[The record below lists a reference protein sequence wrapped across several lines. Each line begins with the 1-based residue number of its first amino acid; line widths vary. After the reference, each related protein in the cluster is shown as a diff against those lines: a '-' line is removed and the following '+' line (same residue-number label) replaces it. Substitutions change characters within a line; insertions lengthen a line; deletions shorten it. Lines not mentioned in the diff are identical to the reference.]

1 MAGRNIFYCI
11 DEKEALEFDG
21 SSFFKT
27 DIKRAKRGFSA
38 SVVPSGHIRSH
49 TFKIPAETDKERLD
63 TLVEI
68 TMFEAGGLDLEKE
81 YAVAYVK
88 HALESESSW
97 LIEAFAVEHS
107 KLKEL
112 FGATAAK
119 AGHIDLLA
127 VPYMV
132 YEGLYLYGKADSE
145 RTELFLYL
153 GDDDSYA
160 VLCKNGRYIAH
171 RDLPSISSIA
181 AKANVSV
188 EAIKDT
194 LRKRG
199 LQGELYGPDELL
211 LQESIESAF
220 SKIVER
226 VAQTVNHKRGIFGI
240 KAVDRITLDFEES
253 PIPGLW
259 ELFDGYGFEESAKAE
274 FACCESLE
282 PAMQHRGVEA
292 LYMLA
297 AKEGRLD
304 PPNLTV
310 FEKKGSFWATH
321 TGRFAAAVAASTIL
335 VCGYALLKE
344 AELASLED
352 ESAMLSGRL
361 NSVKHKAAVLRKAL
375 TKERSILQERRERLE
390 EIGREIMAF
399 GDTADAALLIE
410 ESKLKR
416 RRMVE
421 DVDRALAKYGLSAA
435 SLEQNGSKRVEVE
448 ILSDYEKRD
457 RIAKFM
463 KELIDMGYRGVGTE
477 AIELDKNLYGS
488 RVEIVR

>member
-1 MAGRNIFYCI
+1 MAGRNVYYCI
-11 DEKEALEFDG
+11 DGREALEFDG
-21 SSFFKT
+21 TTFSKT
-27 DIKRAKRGFSA
+27 DIKRAKRGFCA
-38 SVVPSGHIRSH
+38 SVVPPGHIRSH
-49 TFKIPAETDKERLD
+49 TFKIPADTDGERLD

-81 YAVAYVK
+81 YAIAYVK
-88 HALESESSW
+88 HTLEFESSW

-119 AGHIDLLA
+119 AGHIDLIA

-132 YEGLYLYGKADSE
+132 YEGLYLYDKADSE

-160 VLCKNGRYIAH
+160 VLCKGGRYIAH

-181 AKANVSV
+181 AKANVSIETV
-188 EAIKDT
+188 KDT
-194 LRKRG
+194 LHKRG
-199 LQGELYGPDELL
+199 LQSELYGQDELL
-211 LQESIESAF
+211 LLESIESAF
-220 SKIVER
+220 LKIVER

-240 KAVDRITLDFEES
+240 KMVDRITLDFEES
-253 PIPGLW
+253 LIPGLW
-259 ELFDGYGFEESAKAE
+259 ELFDSYGFEESAKAVL
-274 FACCESLE
+274 ACCESLE
-282 PAMQHRGVEA
+282 PSFQHRGVEA

-297 AKEGRLD
+297 ANEGRLD
-304 PPNLTV
+304 PANLTI

-321 TGRFAAAVAASTIL
+321 TGRFVAAVAASAIL

-352 ESAMLSGRL
+352 ESAMLSARL
-361 NSVKHKAAVLRKAL
+361 KSVKQKAAVLRKGM
-375 TKERSILQERRERLE
+375 TKERSMLQEQRKRLE
-390 EIGREIMAF
+390 SIRREIMAF

-421 DVDRALAKYGLSAA
+421 DVDRALAKYRLSAA

-448 ILSDYEKRD
+448 ILSDYSKRD

-477 AIELDKNLYGS
+477 AIELDENLYSS